1 MSAAQTI
8 EDMPAA
14 AAPFAEHR
22 LSFFDGEE
30 IAYGNTYIGAVDLSK
45 VAGTT
50 HPDYAGKTWGELKP
64 VPGSLRNELTDTVV
78 LYQPLKRAPA
88 NLQALHKNPGYY
100 ESLDKKD
107 YWSFYL
113 LDGKYYVAEGN
124 NRTVIGRF
132 FFHVAGKPPIVHGV
146 KITEASRKKQPVQ
159 DAPKKAS
166 WGARAASWFGWP
178 W

>member
-1 MSAAQTI
+1 MSAAKMI

-14 AAPFAEHR
+14 AAPFAGDR
-22 LSFFDGEE
+22 LSHFDGEE
-30 IAYGNTYIGAVDLSK
+30 IAYGNTYVGAVDLSR

-64 VPGSLRNELTDTVV
+64 VPGSLRNELTDMAVIC
-78 LYQPLKRAPA
+78 QPLKRAPG
-88 NLQALHKNPGYY
+88 NLIALDNNPDYY
-100 ESLDKKD
+100 ETADAKD

-113 LDGKYYVAEGN
+113 LDGEYYVAEGN

-132 FFHVAGKPPIVHGV
+132 YFHVAGKPPIVQGV
-146 KITEASRKKQPVQ
+146 KITEAFRKKQPVQ
-159 DAPKKAS
+159 DVPKKS
-166 WGARAASWFGWP
+166 WGARAAAFLGLP